1 MYTQPLFPHIGIC
14 ALVPDQWNSLWQP
27 RHYVLSK
34 LARYFHVVWVPPAPD
49 WRAVLFDS
57 NILGPNHRNGNNE
70 SWPAGLVIYEP
81 EFWLMRFPRAKR
93 LARATFDAR
102 IRHARRI
109 LTDRGCRKIILY
121 IWRPEF
127 AQALKSIP
135 FDLSCYHIDDEYS
148 FSEAEV
154 PPDLAELALIN
165 RVDQVFIHSPGLISK
180 KGAIN
185 PHTTFVPNGVDFE
198 AYASLVPEPADMAH
212 IPYPRIGYTGWIK
225 KQLDWSL
232 ILDLT
237 KNHPEW
243 SFVFVGPQSPHPEI
257 ADVINSLS
265 KRHNVYFLGAKS
277 VAELAAYP
285 QHFDVCIMPYR
296 QSFYTQYIY
305 PLKLHE
311 YLASGRPIVG
321 TRIRSLEDFG
331 DVVMLAETS
340 DDWHRALQCALETDA
355 TSESAVVRRQQVA
368 RKNDWN
374 TLTQS
379 MAEILCQ
386 RLGPE
391 YSQQWSTVTQP

>member
-1 MYTQPLFPHIGIC
+1 
-14 ALVPDQWNSLWQP
+14 
-27 RHYVLSK
+27 
-34 LARYFHVVWVPPAPD
+34 
-49 WRAVLFDS
+49 
-57 NILGPNHRNGNNE
+57 
-70 SWPAGLVIYEP
+70 
-81 EFWLMRFPRAKR
+81 
-93 LARATFDAR
+93 
-102 IRHARRI
+102 
-109 LTDRGCRKIILY
+109 
-121 IWRPEF
+121 
-127 AQALKSIP
+127 
-135 FDLSCYHIDDEYS
+135 
-148 FSEAEV
+148 
-154 PPDLAELALIN
+154 
-165 RVDQVFIHSPGLISK
+165 
-180 KGAIN
+180 
-185 PHTTFVPNGVDFE
+185 
-198 AYASLVPEPADMAH
+198 MAH

-257 ADVINSLS
+257 ADVINSLT

-311 YLASGRPIVG
+311 YLASGRPTVG

-340 DDWHRALQCALETDA
+340 DDWHRALRRALEPDA
-355 TSESAVVRRQQVA
+355 SVESAALKRQQVA
-368 RKNDWN
+368 RKYDWN
-374 TLTQS
+374 TLTQN
-379 MAEILCQ
+379 MAEILCH

-391 YSQQWSTVTQP
+391 YSQQWSIVTQP